1 MSDTEFAAMKP
12 AYHIKVYLF
21 EEIMRQKK
29 AYIAEVGLAE
39 YEALHDLVTSGYI
52 KDWKTLKEH
61 LGELTPQAESLSR
74 LNWGPDGNW
83 IPIQ

>member
-1 MSDTEFAAMKP
+1 MKP
-12 AYHIKVYLF
+12 EHHIKVYLM
-21 EEIMRQKK
+21 EEVLRQKK
-29 AYIAEVGLAE
+29 AYIAEVGLRE
-39 YEALHDLVTSGYI
+39 YQALFDLVTSGYI